1 MPCPPT
7 HGYLR
12 VRAKEVVKRA
22 EERAVLHTHTGPQGT
37 KMKDWQPS
45 PEAWNKFLALLDVDA
60 DRAGERYED
69 IQRKLITF
77 FECRKCLEAER
88 LADVSINRVIRRYF
102 EGEDIRNPM
111 GYLYGVAKIVF
122 LEYLTEQRQQ
132 QAGYDY
138 LTYTREPTSEQAG
151 GDGDDDLHICFDGCM
166 AELQPGDRKF
176 IKQYYEE
183 LRRKKIDTRK
193 SMAQELGISPN
204 AVALRA
210 FHNRERLRRCIN
222 KCLKT
227 RRG

>member
-1 MPCPPT
+1 
-7 HGYLR
+7 
-12 VRAKEVVKRA
+12 
-22 EERAVLHTHTGPQGT
+22 
-37 KMKDWQPS
+37 MKDWQPS
-45 PEAWNKFLALLDVDA
+45 PEAWDKFLTLLDA
-60 DRAGERYED
+60 DVERAGEKYKG

-88 LADVSINRVIRRYF
+88 LADVSINRVIRRYS

-122 LEYLTEQRQQ
+122 LEYLAEQRQQ
-132 QAGYDY
+132 QEGHDY
-138 LTYTREPTSEQAG
+138 LTHTEELTSEQPGA
-151 GDGDDDLHICFDGCM
+151 DDDDDLHICFDGCM
-166 AELQPGDRKF
+166 AELQAVDRKF

-193 SMAQELGISPN
+193 SMAKELGISSN

-210 FHNRERLRRCIN
+210 FHIRERLRKCIN
-222 KCLKT
+222 KCLKK